1 MILSIIIPVFNVEK
15 YVEKCVRSCETQD
28 IPSSDY
34 EVICVND
41 GSKDNSLQIIES
53 LAAEYD
59 NIKIVSQQNGGLS
72 AARNTGMFHA
82 GGDYYM
88 FVDSDDWIAENCLGK
103 LVRKLKYERP
113 DALAICAAN
122 MIGIT
127 PKRRK
132 SYLDETPI
140 SGKELL
146 RSGVEQ
152 CAPFSIWSAQFFKK
166 HELRFVV
173 GIYHEDAE
181 FTPRAYYLA
190 EKVSFCNDL
199 IYFVYQNPTSI
210 TRTFNPKKSFD
221 LLNTVCTSLSKFV
234 MRVDDDYKVIFYNM
248 IALNLN
254 NAMYFMRWADRDK
267 QEKFKK
273 DLSRLSYLWK
283 DIAKSSILKYRVEA
297 YLVRILPLS
306 PFTIYKMMQILARK

>member
-1 MILSIIIPVFNVEK
+1 
-15 YVEKCVRSCETQD
+15 
-28 IPSSDY
+28 
-34 EVICVND
+34 
-41 GSKDNSLQIIES
+41 
-53 LAAEYD
+53 
-59 NIKIVSQQNGGLS
+59 
-72 AARNTGMFHA
+72 MFHA
-82 GGDYYM
+82 EGDYYM

-146 RSGVEQ
+146 RRGVEQ
-152 CAPFSIWSAQFFKK
+152 CAPFSIWRAQFFKK

-221 LLNTVCTSLSKFV
+221 LLNRVCSSLSNFV
-234 MRVDDDYKVIFYNM
+234 KRVDDDYKVIFYNM

-254 NAMYFMRWADRDK
+254 NAMYFMRLADTDK
-267 QEKFKK
+267 QEKFKR

-283 DIAKSSILKYRVEA
+283 DIAKSSILKYKVEA
-297 YLVRILPLS
+297 LLVHTLPLS
-306 PFTIYKMMQILARK
+306 PFTIYKIMQIIARK